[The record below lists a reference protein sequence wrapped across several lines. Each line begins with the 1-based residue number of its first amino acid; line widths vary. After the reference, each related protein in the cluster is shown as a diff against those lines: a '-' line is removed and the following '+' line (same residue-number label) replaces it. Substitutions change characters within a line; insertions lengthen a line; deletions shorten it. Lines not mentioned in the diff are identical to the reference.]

1 MMKFICNTKELS
13 DACNNV
19 MRAVSTKVTIPAIE
33 GILMKAQ
40 GNSLSLTGYDFE
52 FGIHT
57 ILPAQVEEQGAVI
70 LNAKIFSD
78 IVRRLGEEKVEIE
91 VNDRLNTTITSGA
104 AQYSILGI
112 DAEEYPEL
120 PSVTGGVPVVLN
132 QEVLS
137 NMIAQTL
144 FAVADSES
152 AKPIHTGLRFEI
164 VKGGIRLIGV
174 DGFRLAIRTELIG
187 YEGEDIAFVVPKK
200 TIRELTKLMEGGEN
214 EISINVGRRHIV
226 FEVGNYS
233 IISRLLDGEFL
244 NYNDVIPKT
253 TETTVLINTREAIHC
268 IEKTLPVIDNNTKN
282 PIRCIFDHDMLRV
295 SAVTALGKVVDTC
308 HANVSGERVEIGFN
322 SKYILDALHTCDAD
336 EIMIELVGPTSPVKI
351 VPLQGDHFLF
361 LVLPVRLKRN
371 EN

>member
-1 MMKFICNTKELS
+1 MKFSCNTKELS

-33 GILMKAQ
+33 GILIKAQ
-40 GNSLSLTGYDFE
+40 GESIYLTGYDFE

-57 ILPAQVEEQGAVI
+57 ILSARVAEEGSVI
-70 LNAKIFSD
+70 LNAKIFCD
-78 IVRRLGEEKVEIE
+78 IIRRLGEERVEIE

-112 DAEEYPEL
+112 DADEYPEL
-120 PSVTGGVPVVLN
+120 PSVTGGVPVILN
-132 QEVLS
+132 QELLT
-137 NMIAQTL
+137 NMVSQTL
-144 FAVADSES
+144 FAVAEGEN

-174 DGFRLAIRTELIG
+174 DGFRLAMRTETIA

-200 TIRELTKLMEGGEN
+200 TIRELTKLMSGGDEN
-214 EISINVGRRHIV
+214 VAINVGRRHIV

-253 TETTVLINTREAIHC
+253 TETSVLVNTREAINC

-295 SAVTALGKVVDTC
+295 SAVTVLGKVVDTC

-336 EIMIELVGPTSPVKI
+336 EIMVELVSPTSPVKI
-351 VPLQGDHFLF
+351 VPIQGDGFLF

>member
-1 MMKFICNTKELS
+1 MKFSCNTKALS

-33 GILMKAQ
+33 GILIKAQ
-40 GNSLSLTGYDFE
+40 GECIHLTGYDFE

-57 ILPAQVEEQGAVI
+57 ILPANVTEHGSVI
-70 LNAKIFSD
+70 LNAKIFCD
-78 IVRRLGEEKVEIE
+78 IVRRLNEEQVEIE

-104 AQYSILGI
+104 AQYAILGI
-112 DAEEYPEL
+112 DADEYPEL
-120 PSVTGGVPVVLN
+120 PSVTGGVPVILN
-132 QEVLS
+132 QGMLN
-137 NMIAQTL
+137 NMVSQTL
-144 FAVADSES
+144 FAVAEGEN

-164 VKGGIRLIGV
+164 VQNGMRLVGV
-174 DGFRLAIRTELIG
+174 DGFRLAMRTEQINYDG
-187 YEGEDIAFVVPKK
+187 DDIAFVVPKK
-200 TIRELTKLMEGGEN
+200 TIRELTKLMNHEDEMVS
-214 EISINVGRRHIV
+214 ISVGKRHIV

-244 NYNDVIPKT
+244 NYNDVIPKN
-253 TETTVLINTREAIHC
+253 TETTVLVNTREAINC

-295 SAVTALGKVVDTC
+295 SAVTVLGKVVDTC

-336 EIMIELVGPTSPVKI
+336 EIMIELVNPTSPVKI
-351 VPLQGDHFLF
+351 LPLQGENFLF
-361 LVLPVRLKRN
+361 LVLPVRLKN
-371 EN
+371 NGN